1 MEKTSEYVLSLTGK
15 SKKRYECKVT
25 STGLKVDPYTI
36 SSWTEDPSM
45 IPDVK
50 WSDMVLYMVST
61 PSPYTCEEIKV
72 SYTTFGSV
80 VWL

>member
-1 MEKTSEYVLSLTGK
+1 MENISEYVSNLTGE

-72 SYTTFGSV
+72 SYTCLGSV